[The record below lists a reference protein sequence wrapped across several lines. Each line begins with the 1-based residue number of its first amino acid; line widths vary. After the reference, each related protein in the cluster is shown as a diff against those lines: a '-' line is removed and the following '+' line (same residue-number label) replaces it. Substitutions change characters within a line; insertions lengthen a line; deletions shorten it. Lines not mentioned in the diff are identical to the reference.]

1 MGQLALLPGITGQS
15 PVQQKALPTGPVVA
29 FQQGWAEAMQARVVV
44 VEVVTVEVEVVVV
57 EVVVVDVVDV
67 EVVVEVEVVVVPQT
81 PLTHPLGEA
90 QIPAYSLAA
99 SIPHF
104 APKPNP

>member
-44 VEVVTVEVEVVVV
+44 VEVVTVEV
-57 EVVVVDVVDV
+57 VDVVDV